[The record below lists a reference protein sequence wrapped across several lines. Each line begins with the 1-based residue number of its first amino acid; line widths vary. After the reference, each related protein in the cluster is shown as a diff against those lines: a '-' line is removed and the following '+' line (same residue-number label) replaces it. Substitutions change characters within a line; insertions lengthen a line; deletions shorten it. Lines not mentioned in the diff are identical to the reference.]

1 MTRICFTMLGTD
13 GKITFILRGL
23 TQFFVVGFLV
33 GFILMIYFQRKEER
47 MGNGFEKGKKYEV
60 VDAKKGDCIGCCFHI
75 EGVCNLDITI
85 PCRKGF
91 IFKEVKE

>member
-1 MTRICFTMLGTD
+1 
-13 GKITFILRGL
+13 
-23 TQFFVVGFLV
+23 
-33 GFILMIYFQRKEER
+33 

-60 VDAKKGDCIGCCFHI
+60 VDAKQGDCIGCCFHI